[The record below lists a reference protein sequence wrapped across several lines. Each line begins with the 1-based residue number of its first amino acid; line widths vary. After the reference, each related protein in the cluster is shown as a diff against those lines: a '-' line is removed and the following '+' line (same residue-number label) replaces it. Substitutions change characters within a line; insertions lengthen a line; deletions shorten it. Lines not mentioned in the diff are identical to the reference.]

1 MSLDRVAPGKKLPD
15 DFNVIIEIPMNADP
29 VKYEVDKESG
39 AIFVDRFMLTAMHYP
54 CNYGYIPQT
63 LSEDGDPAD
72 VLVLTPFP
80 IQIGAVVR
88 CRAIGVLEM
97 DDESGG
103 DAKLLAVPIEKLYP
117 RTATSSRTRTCRPKT
132 SAASSI
138 SSSTTR
144 IWKRASGSRSRVGRA
159 WTPRT
164 RKSCA
169 APSATPRARP
179 EIDWPPGAAGGAE
192 ATAGSRSHPRRF
204 ASCAGRA
211 ARGLARSV

>member
-1 MSLDRVAPGKKLPD
+1 MSLDRVSPGKKLPE

-29 VKYEVDKESG
+29 VKYEVDKETG

-72 VLVLTPFP
+72 VLVVTPFP

-117 RTATSSRTRTCRPKT
+117 RTATSSPTKICRRKT
-132 SAASSI
+132 SPASST

-144 IWKRASGSRSRVGRA
+144 TWKRASGSRSRAGRA
-159 WTPRT
+159 WRPLT
-164 RKSCA
+164 RKSSR
-169 APSATPRARP
+169 APNATTRPDQGLVRAGVAPVRVP
-179 EIDWPPGAAGGAE
+179 CGAA
-192 ATAGSRSHPRRF
+192 ATA
-204 ASCAGRA
+204 
-211 ARGLARSV
+211 